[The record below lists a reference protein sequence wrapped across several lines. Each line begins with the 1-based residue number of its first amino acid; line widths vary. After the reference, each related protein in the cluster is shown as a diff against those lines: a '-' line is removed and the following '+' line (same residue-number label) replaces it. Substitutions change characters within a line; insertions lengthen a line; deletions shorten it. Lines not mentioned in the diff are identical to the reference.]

1 MGLSFH
7 YKGRL
12 TSASDL
18 YTFVEEVEDICKVF
32 DWKFNVLNTEYP
44 NDEFVSPLNDE
55 DYGIMFTP
63 QDCETVSLI
72 FDSEG
77 RIYNPWMK
85 DIIAK
90 HEEGQVKVITVQLNL
105 DDDELNPVFT
115 ENSEDFDPLDM
126 VYTVSVKT
134 QFSTAE
140 QHIRIIELLRY
151 LSGKY
156 FSDFEMIDESGYWT
170 SRNPEKLDAKLNKL
184 TEFIE
189 RFEDMVSNEVIKN
202 PEDFLKFIKKLSRQI
217 KDKGK

>member
-44 NDEFVSPLNDE
+44 NDEFVSPLNAE

-202 PEDFLKFIKKLSRQI
+202 PEDFLKFIKKLSQQI

>member
-12 TSASDL
+12 TSATEL
-18 YTFVEEVEDICKVF
+18 NTFVEEVEDICKVF

-202 PEDFLKFIKKLSRQI
+202 PEDFLKFIKKLSQQI